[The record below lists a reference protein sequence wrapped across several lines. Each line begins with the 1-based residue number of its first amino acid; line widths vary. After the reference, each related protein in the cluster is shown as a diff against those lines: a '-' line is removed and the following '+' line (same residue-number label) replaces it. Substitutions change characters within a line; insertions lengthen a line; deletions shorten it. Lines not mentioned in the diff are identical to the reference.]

1 MTDDYN
7 VILFSKDKEEVWDT
21 FVEQDCVN
29 GTFLQTRRFLNY
41 HPDKRFKDCSYMIYD
56 KKENLAAVCPACQII
71 ENGEKVFYSHKGSTY
86 GGILFSHKHYFLEK
100 VLDIIESI
108 EKKAESQHFARILLK
123 TTPDLFC
130 ENAEGLLQYALYYR
144 KYKVYNEL
152 NLAVDYSAY
161 KEDILSNFSQGKR
174 TNVHNCVKRGCIL
187 KELQDEAQIK
197 EGYDILCETLSKYD
211 LIPVHTM
218 DELMDLKE
226 NRISEEIGFWG
237 IYLSEKMI
245 AFSMMFYFNKVKVA
259 HSQYLGARQ
268 EYNTLSPMTYMYYC
282 MIQKMKERGFK
293 KLSWGITTEH
303 LGLEINMGL
312 TKSKEAFGSRHYL
325 NQIYE
330 KTLQTTL

>member
-1 MTDDYN
+1 MVMWEDYKVVQYTDEQE
-7 VILFSKDKEEVWDT
+7 KQWDK
-21 FVEQDCVN
+21 FVEEDCVN

-41 HPDKRFKDCSYMIYD
+41 HPKERFEDCSYMIFD
-56 KKENLAAVCPACQII
+56 KKGNLAAVCPACWIM
-71 ENGEKVFYSHKGSTY
+71 EGSEKIFYSHKGSTF
-86 GGILFSHKHYFLEK
+86 GGILFSHKHYSLEK
-100 VLDIIESI
+100 VLEIVESI
-108 EKKAESQHFARILLK
+108 ERKADSQHFDRILLK

-130 ENAEGLLQYALYYR
+130 ENMGELLQYALYYR

-152 NLAVDYSAY
+152 NLVIDYSTY

-174 TNVHNCVKRGCIL
+174 TNVHNCIKRGCVL
-187 KELQDEAQIK
+187 KELQDEGQIK

-226 NRISEEIGFWG
+226 NRISKEIGFWG
-237 IYLSEKMI
+237 IYLEEKMV
-245 AFSMMFYFNKVKVA
+245 AFSVMFYFNKANVA

-282 MIQKMKERGFK
+282 MIREMKERGFK

-312 TKSKEAFGSRHYL
+312 TKSKEAFGSKYCL

-330 KTLQTTL
+330 KQL